1 MSFIKKLNNFLN
13 PDYGK
18 VKIRR
23 DEKIKVFP
31 MIKKSKKLINWTP
44 KTSISKGLL
53 ITNKYYLKSIQN
65 I

>member
-31 MIKKSKKLINWTP
+31 MIKNQKN
-44 KTSISKGLL
+44 
-53 ITNKYYLKSIQN
+53 
-65 I
+65 